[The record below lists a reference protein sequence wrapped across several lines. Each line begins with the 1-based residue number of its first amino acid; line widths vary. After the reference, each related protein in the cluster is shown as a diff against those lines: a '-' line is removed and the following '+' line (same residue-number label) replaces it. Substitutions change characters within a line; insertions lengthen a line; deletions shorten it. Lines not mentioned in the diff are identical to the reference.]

1 MSAEYTKPEEASAEE
16 IVLCEVIAEAP
27 MRQFELRMSVLSKVL
42 EDNEDI
48 SMSRNDDSS
57 VPDVE
62 PSTDSLATDVHD
74 DVCNCTDTSDVTL

>member
-1 MSAEYTKPEEASAEE
+1 VSAEYTKPEEASAEE

-42 EDNEDI
+42 EDNKD
-48 SMSRNDDSS
+48 MSSNDDSL
-57 VPDVE
+57 VPDME

>member
-42 EDNEDI
+42 EDNKD
-48 SMSRNDDSS
+48 MSSNDDSL
-57 VPDVE
+57 VPDME